1 MWVDFLQDHTCGL
14 KEYLDSSI
22 PVKNIHE
29 AYKVLYEY
37 CRKNMVG
44 GPSIVFHRYHEVEET
59 KIR

>member
-44 GPSIVFHRYHEVEET
+44 GPSIVFHRYHEVGET